1 MIGRDRK
8 GERTLSPTERRR
20 MLALFRPYRGRL
32 GAVLAL
38 IGLSAGLGMIS
49 PFLLRGVLD
58 EAIPN
63 QDTTLLA
70 ELVVGMIAIAIA
82 TGALVAVLDGLEA
95 RGRLSAPP
103 AALTGLLHPHPHR

>member
-1 MIGRDRK
+1 MIRRDRK
-8 GERTLSPTERRR
+8 GEPTLSPAERRR

-58 EAIPN
+58 ERFLIRTRPC
-63 QDTTLLA
+63 LPSSSS
-70 ELVVGMIAIAIA
+70 G
-82 TGALVAVLDGLEA
+82 
-95 RGRLSAPP
+95 
-103 AALTGLLHPHPHR
+103 

>member
-1 MIGRDRK
+1 
-8 GERTLSPTERRR
+8 
-20 MLALFRPYRGRL
+20 MLALFLPYRGRL

-63 QDTTLLA
+63 QDTILLA

-82 TGALVAVLDGLEA
+82 TGASALRRRCSPTRSASGSCTTSA
-95 RGRLSAPP
+95 RPSIATSSGFHWPSSPAP
-103 AALTGLLHPHPHR
+103 ARVRFNANRQ